1 MIKKNTDEQISR
13 FELDSNTHS
22 RHHYHDKLAPPDELQ
37 ELDVMKTKMM
47 QLCHTSFFKWRC
59 FKMSLQRLILLRVS
73 SCLFLSAR

>member
-22 RHHYHDKLAPPDELQ
+22 RHHDHDKLAPPDELQ

-47 QLCHTSFFKWRC
+47 QLCHTSFFK
-59 FKMSLQRLILLRVS
+59 
-73 SCLFLSAR
+73 